1 MHASTQSRVP
11 EDADSMGAISVGRA
25 VSLVEELR
33 EEAAADPDTSG
44 EERSL
49 LERLASA
56 TAAAQQEIGVGG
68 SVVMDEDEAV
78 GAGLEAADLDTD
90 EMDTLGRLVSRLR
103 QRRGE
108 RRVEAIQAMH
118 GAVMAVAGLE
128 PSYEDGPRQVGLRAT
143 RFLGR
148 GHAVLREA
156 ALAFAPPVSHVKD
169 LVASTGAGTPAPSG
183 GSMCPWCLGDRND
196 DGGPCPESLSGR
208 SCRAD
213 LPVFSPELRAALEVL
228 VDESRG
234 GAALLPL
241 LVGRLALMM
250 AGRVEKPLGALET
263 APLGG
268 HIDDGEDAAADD
280 AAAPEGPPTADQ
292 AEHGLPPDTWRE
304 LATLSP
310 LGAMLGFAPGAA
322 LPSEVVGA
330 GGGGRMSLRA
340 ALGCLQA
347 LPGDAWPAEAR
358 PFLAKEAALVSDAL
372 RLAGVPPAVEG
383 QEGSQWTELDHLA
396 VAGVARL
403 SAFDFATPLPRPTVR
418 LPTVSPAMGGPLEP
432 DTVEGRPTGPADRQ
446 RDNEEALTATSR
458 RLGRALF
465 PATVSLLNHSC
476 RPNCALVF
484 EAGPVAKL
492 VALTDVLPGQEL
504 TISYIDAERMSEQE
518 RYRRL
523 QLHHAFSC
531 SCGGEC
537 DLGPAEQ
544 AAAGQEALASAV
556 PAGTTVQ

>member
-1 MHASTQSRVP
+1 
-11 EDADSMGAISVGRA
+11 MGAISVGRA

-33 EEAAADPDTSG
+33 EEAAADPDTTG

-68 SVVMDEDEAV
+68 SVAMDEDEAV
-78 GAGLEAADLDTD
+78 GAGLEAADLDAD
-90 EMDTLGRLVSRLR
+90 EMDTLGRLVARLR

-118 GAVMAVAGLE
+118 GAVLAVAGLE

-156 ALAFAPPVSHVKD
+156 ALAFAPPVAHVKE
-169 LVASTGAGTPAPSG
+169 LVASTGAGKPAPADG
-183 GSMCPWCLGDRND
+183 AMCPWCLGDRSD
-196 DGGPCPESLSGR
+196 DGGACPESLSGR

-250 AGRVEKPLGALET
+250 AGRVEKPLGPLET

-268 HIDDGEDAAADD
+268 SLDDEGDRDQGDGPAASDASPAAADPGT
-280 AAAPEGPPTADQ
+280 APASEQP
-292 AEHGLPPDTWRE
+292 EHGLPADTWRE
-304 LATLSP
+304 LAALSP

-322 LPSEVVGA
+322 LPSDVG
-330 GGGGRMSLRA
+330 GSGSGGRVSLRA
-340 ALGCLQA
+340 ALACLQA

-358 PFLAKEAALVSDAL
+358 PFLAREAALVSDAL
-372 RLAGVPPAVEG
+372 RLAGVAPAVEG

-418 LPTVSPAMGGPLEP
+418 LPSVSAAMGGPLEP
-432 DTVEGRPTGPADRQ
+432 ETAEGRPAGPADRQ
-446 RDNEEALTATSR
+446 QEDEALTATSQ

-537 DLGPAEQ
+537 DLGPASQ
-544 AAAGQEALASAV
+544 SAGGHEAMASAV

>member
-1 MHASTQSRVP
+1 
-11 EDADSMGAISVGRA
+11 MGAISVGRA

-33 EEAAADPDTSG
+33 EEAAADPDTTG

-68 SVVMDEDEAV
+68 TVAMDEDEAV
-78 GAGLEAADLDTD
+78 GAGLEAADLDGD

-118 GAVMAVAGLE
+118 GAVMTVAGLE

-156 ALAFAPPVSHVKD
+156 ALAFAPPVAHIKD
-169 LVASTGAGTPAPSG
+169 LVASTDAGKPAPSDG
-183 GSMCPWCLGDRND
+183 AMCPWCLGDRSD
-196 DGGPCPESLSGR
+196 DAGPCPESLSGR

-250 AGRVEKPLGALET
+250 AGRVEKPLGPLET

-268 HIDDGEDAAADD
+268 HVDDEGERDHEGDPASADDSQGAAA
-280 AAAPEGPPTADQ
+280 AGTAPTSEP
-292 AEHGLPPDTWRE
+292 AEYGLSADTWRE
-304 LATLSP
+304 LASLSP
-310 LGAMLGFAPGAA
+310 LGATLGFAPGAA
-322 LPSEVVGA
+322 LPSDVEGSG
-330 GGGGRMSLRA
+330 GGGGRVSLRA
-340 ALGCLQA
+340 AVSCLQA

-358 PFLAKEAALVSDAL
+358 PFLTKEASLVSDAL
-372 RLAGVPPAVEG
+372 RLAGVPPAMEG
-383 QEGSQWTELDHLA
+383 QEGSQWTEQDHLA

-418 LPTVSPAMGGPLEP
+418 LPGVSAAMGGPLEP
-432 DTVEGRPTGPADRQ
+432 GTVEGKPAGPADRQ
-446 RDNEEALTATSR
+446 LEDEALTATSQ

-492 VALTDVLPGQEL
+492 VALADVLPGQEL

-544 AAAGQEALASAV
+544 SAAGQEAMANAV